1 VWAWSRWLAKRTSVP
16 RFAAVVG
23 YAFAVLSVAPMV
35 LGLAYGIVAVLSVVR
50 PGAGQ
55 DPAAPSQKARALGE
69 GISETMNCGA
79 LGVLIALVGCGWLLF
94 CTLRWRR
101 RS

>member
-1 VWAWSRWLAKRTSVP
+1 VGVGAVAGKRTPAP

-23 YAFAVLSVAPMV
+23 YAFAILSVVPMV
-35 LGLAYGIVAVLSVVR
+35 LGLVYGIVAVVSVVR

-55 DPAAPSQKARALGE
+55 DPAAPSQKARLLGE
-69 GISETMNCGA
+69 TISETMNCGA
-79 LGVLIALVGCGWLLF
+79 LGVLIALAGYGWLLF

-101 RS
+101 RG